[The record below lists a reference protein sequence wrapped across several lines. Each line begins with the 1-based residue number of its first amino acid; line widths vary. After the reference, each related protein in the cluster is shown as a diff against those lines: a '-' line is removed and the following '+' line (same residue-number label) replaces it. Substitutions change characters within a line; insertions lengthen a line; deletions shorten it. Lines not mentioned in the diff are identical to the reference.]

1 MLAQLNLVNNNNIVS
16 DKNLK
21 HLIINSN
28 LVQYTSSMIK
38 SSKFERIISLSIVYT
53 EGLMFFHETNFQILV
68 DDNKCWHN

>member
-1 MLAQLNLVNNNNIVS
+1 MLAQLNLVNTNNVPS

-38 SSKFERIISLSIVYT
+38 SSKLERIISLSIVYT
-53 EGLMFFHETNFQILV
+53 EGLMFFNETNFQILV
-68 DDNKCWHN
+68 DDNKYWHN